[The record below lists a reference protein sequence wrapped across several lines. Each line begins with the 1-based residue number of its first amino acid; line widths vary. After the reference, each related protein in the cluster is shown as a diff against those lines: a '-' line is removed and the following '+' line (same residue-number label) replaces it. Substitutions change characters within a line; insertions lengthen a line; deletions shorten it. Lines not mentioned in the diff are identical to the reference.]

1 MRALANRRKKIVTLS
16 ILRKTQLQTGDLPAR
31 AVLRRLISLCAC
43 FLLFLLLNCS
53 NIVSWIGEPVQ
64 EQIYRTRG
72 NRIKRQD
79 AQVLLIGDLL
89 ALSQRCPEFL
99 RSRIGWLPNYYFLMH
114 GGISGG
120 PCAVDPSNSSAPS
133 AKFFTGCA
141 YYHYLDRNDVSSCR
155 VLIQA
160 DPCSGDSPE
169 RTIAFGICSKAFVSG
184 SPYPTAGYLFQM

>member
-43 FLLFLLLNCS
+43 FLFFLLLNCS

-114 GGISGG
+114 GGISLR
-120 PCAVDPSNSSAPS
+120 PCTAIPSGSDEPTG
-133 AKFFTGCA
+133 KFFTGCA

-155 VLIQA
+155 VMIQA

-169 RTIAFGICSKAFVSG
+169 RTIAFGICAKAFASATQI
-184 SPYPTAGYLFQM
+184 PAPGYFYQM